1 MFIIEIGDGM
11 SKNHYHITVK
21 CTASELLHLAKITKS
36 KATSI
41 DLYRDNHSQVDRMLT
56 KYHRDLDTLKVR
68 AQQDISKIKEL
79 GYTVSRLKIEE
90 VVDSFT
96 VADVA
101 KYKYLEG
108 HLKVKSCSSLPDVS
122 GFILSSNNSKSNT
135 RFYNFRIRTVQDY
148 DKVFGNIHK
157 LKGVI
162 EKEFER
168 VIIDTNETHDR
179 WWG

>member
-1 MFIIEIGDGM
+1 M

-21 CTASELLHLAKITKS
+21 CTADELITLAKLTKS

-41 DLYRDNHSQVDRMLT
+41 DLYRDNTSQVDRMLT
-56 KYHRDLDTLKVR
+56 KYHRDLSLLK
-68 AQQDISKIKEL
+68 AKATDDINKITQL

-90 VVDSFT
+90 VVDSFSEL
-96 VADVA
+96 DVG

-108 HLKVKSCSSLPDVS
+108 HLKVKSEDNLPEVD
-122 GFILSSNNSKSNT
+122 GFILSSNNSKTNT
-135 RFYNFRIRTVQDY
+135 RFYNFRIRDLDDY
-148 DKVFGNIHK
+148 NKVFCNINK
-157 LKGVI
+157 LQGVV

-168 VIIDTNETHDR
+168 VIVDTNETHDR